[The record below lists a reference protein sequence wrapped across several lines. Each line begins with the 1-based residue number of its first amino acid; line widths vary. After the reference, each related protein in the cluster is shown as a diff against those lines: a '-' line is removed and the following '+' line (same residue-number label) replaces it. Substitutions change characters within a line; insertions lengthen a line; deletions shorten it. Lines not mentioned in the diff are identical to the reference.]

1 MSNFVWSVA
10 GQRFAAVCCA
20 MAVSAVRA
28 AISMD
33 SAGWGWDDHG
43 GAGWLFAEASA
54 SCGAEARLW
63 LAVSSFGDR
72 AAVVGSRRRVSACE
86 DLPLARPEKQRK
98 PLRSQKTGV
107 HTNDENVSVG
117 NTDSLSQ
124 TGLNG
129 QVHTNDENVSV
140 GNLCSTASEDNT
152 NSLGEWS
159 FAASEQQGFLR
170 VSE

>member
-1 MSNFVWSVA
+1 MSIHGPNLSIFSGLMSNFVWSVA

-54 SCGAEARLW
+54 SWGAEARLQ
-63 LAVSSFGDR
+63 LAVSSFGGR
-72 AAVVGSRRRVSACE
+72 AAAVGNRRRVSACE

-98 PLRSQKTGV
+98 PLRSQKTG
-107 HTNDENVSVG
+107 
-117 NTDSLSQ
+117 
-124 TGLNG
+124 
-129 QVHTNDENVSV
+129 VHTNDENVSV